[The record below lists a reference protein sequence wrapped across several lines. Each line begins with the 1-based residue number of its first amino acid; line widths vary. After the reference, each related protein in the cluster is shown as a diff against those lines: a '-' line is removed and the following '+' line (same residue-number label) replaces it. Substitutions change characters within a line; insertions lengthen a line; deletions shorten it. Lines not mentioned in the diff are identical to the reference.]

1 MDGVIELEV
10 PQIPDLFFSEDEVMI
25 VCFFFQILKS
35 SVAAVNSLCKR
46 MRLQLSCLR

>member
-10 PQIPDLFFSEDEVMI
+10 TQIPDLFFENEVMI
-25 VCFFFQILKS
+25 VCFFQILKS
-35 SVAAVNSLCKR
+35 SVAAVNYLCKR